1 VQAFR
6 TFLKKTLPRPMVQWI
21 RRQRAARR
29 YLKALSYE
37 MVERDT
43 RLDDIDARVAIH
55 SDGFYQQMVREILER
70 TDVVLHEL
78 NRRIEGQG
86 ARHDERL
93 QALEEQIAELRRLV
107 GQLQEALHPAESHAI
122 RPAE

>member
-1 VQAFR
+1 
-6 TFLKKTLPRPMVQWI
+6 M
-21 RRQRAARR
+21 
-29 YLKALSYE
+29 KALSYE
-37 MVERDT
+37 LVERDT

-86 ARHDERL
+86 ARHDERFQL
-93 QALEEQIAELRRLV
+93 LEEQIGELRSAIDR
-107 GQLQEALHPAESHAI
+107 LQEALHPAESRAA

>member
-1 VQAFR
+1 
-6 TFLKKTLPRPMVQWI
+6 MVQWI

-86 ARHDERL
+86 ARHAERL
-93 QALEEQIAELRRLV
+93 QNLEEQVGDLRRAV
-107 GQLQEALHPAESHAI
+107 DQLREALRPAGSHAI

>member
-1 VQAFR
+1 MQAFR

-122 RPAE
+122 RPVE

>member
-1 VQAFR
+1 
-6 TFLKKTLPRPMVQWI
+6 MVQWI

-93 QALEEQIAELRRLV
+93 QVLEEHIGELRRAID
-107 GQLQEALHPAESHAI
+107 QLQQALHPAESHAI
-122 RPAE
+122 RPVE

>member
-1 VQAFR
+1 
-6 TFLKKTLPRPMVQWI
+6 MVHWI

-43 RLDDIDARVAIH
+43 RMDDIDARVAIH

>member
-1 VQAFR
+1 
-6 TFLKKTLPRPMVQWI
+6 MVQWI

-29 YLKALSYE
+29 YMKALSYE

-70 TDVVLHEL
+70 NDVLLHEL

-93 QALEEQIAELRRLV
+93 QVLEEQVAELRRAVEKLRD
-107 GQLQEALHPAESHAI
+107 ALHPAESHAV

>member
-1 VQAFR
+1 
-6 TFLKKTLPRPMVQWI
+6 MVQWI
-21 RRQRAARR
+21 RRQRAGRR

>member
-1 VQAFR
+1 
-6 TFLKKTLPRPMVQWI
+6 MVQWI

-93 QALEEQIAELRRLV
+93 RTLEEEVGSLRLAVERLQKTLRSAE
-107 GQLQEALHPAESHAI
+107 PHAV

>member
-1 VQAFR
+1 VQALR
-6 TFLKKTLPRPMVQWI
+6 NFLKRVLPPRAVHWI
-21 RRQRAARR
+21 RRRRAARR

-37 MVERDT
+37 LVERDT

-55 SDGFYQQMVREILER
+55 SDGFYQRMVREILER

-93 QALEEQIAELRRLV
+93 LVVEAEMAALRRAIED
-107 GQLQEALHPAESHAI
+107 LQASLQPVEHRSVRHAE
-122 RPAE
+122 

>member
-1 VQAFR
+1 MQALR
-6 TFLKKTLPRPMVQWI
+6 AFLKKALPRRLVQWI
-21 RRQRAARR
+21 RRKRAARR

-37 MVERDT
+37 LVERDT

-78 NRRIEGQG
+78 NRRLEGES
-86 ARHDERL
+86 ARTDKRL
-93 QALEEQIAELRRLV
+93 RALEEELT
-107 GQLQEALHPAESHAI
+107 ALRAALETLRGAPVE
-122 RPAE
+122 

>member
-1 VQAFR
+1 
-6 TFLKKTLPRPMVQWI
+6 MVQWI

-37 MVERDT
+37 LVERDT

-86 ARHDERL
+86 TRQDERL
-93 QALEEQIAELRRLV
+93 RALEEDVGALRHAVERLRET
-107 GQLQEALHPAESHAI
+107 LQPVEPHAV

>member
-6 TFLKKTLPRPMVQWI
+6 TFLKRSLPRPLVQWI

-70 TDVVLHEL
+70 SDVMLHEL

-93 QALEEQIAELRRLV
+93 QVLEEQIGELRRAV
-107 GQLQEALHPAESHAI
+107 DRLQEALHPAESHAI

>member
-1 VQAFR
+1 
-6 TFLKKTLPRPMVQWI
+6 M
-21 RRQRAARR
+21 
-29 YLKALSYE
+29 KALSYE
-37 MVERDT
+37 LVERDT

-70 TDVVLHEL
+70 NDILLHEL

-93 QALEEQIAELRRLV
+93 QDLKQQVAELRRAIER
-107 GQLQEALHPAESHAI
+107 LQEALHPAESRSV

>member
-1 VQAFR
+1 
-6 TFLKKTLPRPMVQWI
+6 MVHWI

-29 YLKALSYE
+29 YLKALSFE
-37 MVERDT
+37 LVERDT

-86 ARHDERL
+86 ARQDERL
-93 QALEEQIAELRRLV
+93 RALEEDMGALRHAVER
-107 GQLQEALHPAESHAI
+107 LQETLQPAEPHAV